1 MFLNRP
7 SNTLLERNEMNEKTI
22 FVIDANES
30 VFASVVRDLVT
41 FGFMLLCIYVSKDEV
56 AFESDSATEAADS
69 SKNLVP
75 AHFLIEWTTYWPEN
89 ARVPDTRNLKGYK

>member
-1 MFLNRP
+1 MRKWHKGNP
-7 SNTLLERNEMNEKTI
+7 PCVGWYN
-22 FVIDANES
+22 
-30 VFASVVRDLVT
+30 ASAIRKPKIWRWWD
-41 FGFMLLCIYVSKDEV
+41 GQAWSEV
-56 AFESDSATEAADS
+56 AFDSDSATEAADS